1 MNVLEN
7 GKSHHNKR
15 NTSKMTM
22 RPTPDVEIF
31 ENPKQWLISYR
42 DGWLEHLEKTGQI
55 DWSKYVRPQ
64 NGRAPSGSGVDLGKS
79 RLMLVTSSGAYLRT
93 DQEPFEDENPFGDFH
108 IRTFPSDTPLSSIA
122 FSHQHYDHIFVK
134 QDPQVLLPL
143 GHLRNM
149 VREGSIGELAPSV
162 VSFNGYLPNVLRI
175 VKELLPH
182 ILSVAQEEEV
192 NAILLVPA
200 SNLCIQSVG
209 LLARGLELNRI
220 ATTLTSWSAG
230 LSLMT
235 APPRA
240 TATNTLPGCPMG
252 APGDEAQQRRIL
264 EATLALL
271 EKDAPVNVV
280 QLDEISNHGLT

>member
-1 MNVLEN
+1 MA
-7 GKSHHNKR
+7 
-15 NTSKMTM
+15 M

-42 DGWLEHLEKTGQI
+42 DGWLEHFEKTGQF

-64 NGRAPSGSGVDLGKS
+64 NERAPSGSGVDLGKS
-79 RLMLVTSSGAYLRT
+79 RLMLVTSSGAYLR
-93 DQEPFEDENPFGDFH
+93 DSQEPFGDDNPFGDYQ
-108 IRTFPSDTPLSSIA
+108 IRTFPNETALDAIA
-122 FSHQHYDHIFVK
+122 FSHRQYDHVFVD

-175 VKELLPH
+175 AKELLPH
-182 ILSVAQEEEV
+182 ILAVAQNEEV
-192 NAILLVPA
+192 NAILLIPA
-200 SNLCIQSVG
+200 SNLGIQSVG

-220 ATTLTSWSAG
+220 ATTFTSWSAG
-230 LSLMT
+230 LALMT

-240 TATNTLPGCPMG
+240 TATNTLPGCPLG

-271 EKDAPVNVV
+271 EREAPVDVV
-280 QLDEISNHGLT
+280 QLDEISNHGLV